1 MQQYY
6 RDEPNESND
15 TSESYESK
23 IKITR
28 KTPDDGST
36 KNFKIAVPL
45 KYLSNLW
52 KTLETSLINCKVNII
67 LTWSADYA
75 IYSAKFSKIDYFPVV
90 TLNSGQCK
98 TIATIENRC

>member
-6 RDEPNESND
+6 RDEPNEPND

-36 KNFKIAVPL
+36 KNVKIAVSL

-52 KTLETSLINCKVNII
+52 KTLEMSLINCKANII
-67 LTWSADYA
+67 LTWSADCA
-75 IYSAKFSKIDYFPVV
+75 IYSAKFSKTDYFPAV
-90 TLNSGQCK
+90 TLNSG
-98 TIATIENRC
+98 

>member
-36 KNFKIAVPL
+36 KNVKIAVPL

-52 KTLETSLINCKVNII
+52 KTLETSLINII

-90 TLNSGQCK
+90 TLNSG
-98 TIATIENRC
+98 